1 MMLTKANEIDTKYE
15 PAPGRREAEPGNA
28 SFNCP
33 APLLEGILYSTT
45 MVQYN
50 PGQ

>member
-1 MMLTKANEIDTKYE
+1 MLLTQANEINTKYE

-28 SFNCP
+28 SFDCP
-33 APLLEGILYSTT
+33 APLLEGILSSTT

-50 PGQ
+50 AGQ